1 MRETDILKKMF
12 NYQLKVNNIFYLD
25 NNILLFIKKKYKIS
39 IISSC
44 YMPYNF
50 KIIII
55 IINTFHFVNNCVN
68 NFTPN

>member
-12 NYQLKVNNIFYLD
+12 INYQLKVNNNFYLD

-39 IISSC
+39 IIFSC

-55 IINTFHFVNNCVN
+55 IKYLSFC
-68 NFTPN
+68 